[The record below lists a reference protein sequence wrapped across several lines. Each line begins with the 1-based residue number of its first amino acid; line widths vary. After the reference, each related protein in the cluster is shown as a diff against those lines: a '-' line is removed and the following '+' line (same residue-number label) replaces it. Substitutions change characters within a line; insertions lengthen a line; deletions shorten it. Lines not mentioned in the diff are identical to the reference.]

1 MTSEYSRYTGHDSSK
16 DFLNIDSQQKTGK
29 KANKKDISFDFVFN
43 PSKFSLWMFFFLV
56 AYLIQPLVIW
66 NFLPDTIKKFKE
78 GLDRT
83 GAKWTE
89 SSVAST
95 DKLPNGLG
103 VFEVNEKFAESAN
116 EKLANELNYEG
127 TTNATENIVGSK
139 LLVIFTIAIFT
150 FIFGNWN
157 NSISFDKT
165 GIINIICLLIGW
177 IISTG
182 GLEIAK
188 SFILY
193 DIFIAKAERY
203 INYRILKKN
212 NYNINFSLKKTTS
225 KMWGIFCLIIF
236 ALIFVIPYIL
246 GLKYTINTGI
256 TSYYNILVLINFIL
270 FICVPLWDGDK
281 LKFSLILRG
290 LAIILL
296 LMIRKGDWSSFLYG
310 GLAIGIISSESH
322 WSTSKSGSSCNV

>member
-29 KANKKDISFDFVFN
+29 KANNKDISFDFVFN
-43 PSKFSLWMFFFLV
+43 PYKFILWMILFFV

-83 GAKWTE
+83 GTNWTE
-89 SSVAST
+89 ESVASIN
-95 DKLPNGLG
+95 KLPNVMGIG
-103 VFEVNEKFAESAN
+103 VNETFAKSAN

-127 TTNATENIVGSK
+127 TTNATENIVGSE

-157 NSISFDKT
+157 NSISFNKT
-165 GIINIICLLIGW
+165 GIINIICLLFGW

-188 SFILY
+188 SFIPY

-203 INYRILKKN
+203 INYRIFKKD
-212 NYNINFSLKKTTS
+212 NYNIDLSYTHY
-225 KMWGIFCLIIF
+225 WRIGIF
-236 ALIFVIPYIL
+236 ALIFILIFLVPYIL
-246 GLKYTINTGI
+246 GVVYTEDMGI
-256 TSYYNILVLINFIL
+256 GSYYNILVLINFIL

-281 LKFSLILRG
+281 LKFSLLLRG

-322 WSTSKSGSSCNV
+322 WSTSKSGLSCNVE